1 MSVLIKVLCSPWWP
15 NRERIFGVWL
25 MKDMTT
31 CCFGLERCC
40 HGEKQLLQ
48 QKNPS
53 AGFPQITQIQI
64 MLAAYQ
70 AISNAWMDWGF
81 WKGKKPSPDYP
92 INFLMNSVSR
102 VCPFCAISEPCVS
115 SWLCVGYKMKK
126 RVGAIEEFEFLPL
139 TEGKQLHITIAIT
152 GWLCTGK
159 YSKNMMRKQR
169 GPQRAVAVSCFR
181 LCLCSQSTMS
191 APHFHGMV
199 AKPRQFSP

>member
-1 MSVLIKVLCSPWWP
+1 
-15 NRERIFGVWL
+15 
-25 MKDMTT
+25 
-31 CCFGLERCC
+31 
-40 HGEKQLLQ
+40 
-48 QKNPS
+48 
-53 AGFPQITQIQI
+53 
-64 MLAAYQ
+64 
-70 AISNAWMDWGF
+70 
-81 WKGKKPSPDYP
+81 
-92 INFLMNSVSR
+92 MNSVSR

-139 TEGKQLHITIAIT
+139 TEGKQLRITIAIT

-159 YSKNMMRKQR
+159 YGKNMMRKQR

-191 APHFHGMV
+191 APHFHGIV